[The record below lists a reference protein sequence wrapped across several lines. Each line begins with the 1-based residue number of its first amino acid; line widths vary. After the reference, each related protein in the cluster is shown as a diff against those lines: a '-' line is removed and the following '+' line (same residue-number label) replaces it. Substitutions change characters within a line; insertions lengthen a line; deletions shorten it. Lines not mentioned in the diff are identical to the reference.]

1 MLQTGLLISN
11 SPKPVL
17 LVFFIS
23 VNGTTNHL
31 ITKAETQKISLFL
44 HFSYPQH
51 PTHQV
56 LLVGT
61 PKHVFNSSNSLYV
74 HCYHLSPSYYLSYM
88 AHCNSLLT
96 VMILLLSHCSTLSP
110 KWLDWSQ
117 QAISLY
123 GTNPSSQ
130 KHPITH
136 KIQAIYET
144 PLYWIPVFPSEPLSS
159 MAPSLTRQQ
168 LSFYFPNMMRSFLC

>member
-130 KHPITH
+130 ASHYTSNPSHLWNPI
-136 KIQAIYET
+136 ILDPCLPLWT
-144 PLYWIPVFPSEPLSS
+144 PLLHGPL
-159 MAPSLTRQQ
+159 TH
-168 LSFYFPNMMRSFLC
+168 